1 MIRNSFRLFGL
12 NENFATSEWEHN
24 FATEPIWD
32 LINSF
37 DPYIH
42 FTFGKIF
49 ENIDILDINY
59 SKAQKLFQL
68 LLKLNK
74 KSFQTNVDSSLA
86 RKRTLTIS

>member
-1 MIRNSFRLFGL
+1 MIRNSFRLFRL
-12 NENFATSEWEHN
+12 NENFATAEWEHN

-37 DPYIH
+37 DPNIH

-49 ENIDILDINY
+49 ENIE
-59 SKAQKLFQL
+59 AQKLFQL

-74 KSFQTNVDSSLA
+74 KSFQTNIDSSLA